1 MQNRKGMRKGM
12 NVAVIATLAMSMLMF
27 GITGVFISISGQ
39 VQHSVFQTQCVGGSA
54 GYNTTTG
61 ACNVGATTVAS
72 NITGQAMSGTWN
84 ASQQLPLL
92 GTIIGL
98 SAVLLLLLGLF
109 MWKKGGKGGF

>member
-1 MQNRKGMRKGM
+1 MQLFKNRKGM

-27 GITGVFISISGQ
+27 GITGVFISITGQ
-39 VQHSVFQTQCVGGSA
+39 VNSSVQATQTT
-54 GYNTTTG
+54 NTL
-61 ACNVGATTVAS
+61 AY
-72 NITGQAMSGTWN
+72 NITGQSLTGIWN

>member
-1 MQNRKGMRKGM
+1 M

-27 GITGVFISISGQ
+27 GITGVFISITGQ
-39 VQHSVFQTQCVGGSA
+39 VNSSVQATQTT
-54 GYNTTTG
+54 NTL
-61 ACNVGATTVAS
+61 AY
-72 NITGQAMSGTWN
+72 NITGQSLTGIWN